1 MIKDCYID
9 TCVLAAYYC
18 PESMSEQA
26 ENILQTI
33 QNPMIS
39 LLTEVE
45 LFSAIS
51 KKFRKNELT
60 KKSAQQIVA
69 MYKAHVKDGYYQ
81 KIPIKPEHY
90 LYAQD
95 LLESFNYSL
104 HSLDA
109 LHLAIATC
117 EKILLLTSDQNLAK
131 VAKKCQ
137 TKSLLLKTK
146 SI

>member
-18 PESMSEQA
+18 PESMSDQA
-26 ENILQTI
+26 EKILLTI
-33 QNPMIS
+33 ENPIIS

-60 KKSAQQIVA
+60 KKNAQKIVA
-69 MYKAHVKDGYYQ
+69 IYKAHVKEGYYQ
-81 KIPIKPEHY
+81 KIAIKPEHY

-95 LLESFNYSL
+95 LLESLNYSL

-109 LHLAIATC
+109 LHLAIAAS
-117 EKILLLTSDQNLAK
+117 ENILLLTSDQNLAK

-137 TKSLLLKTK
+137 TKSLLLKIK
-146 SI
+146 AI